1 MMTKEVAAAKVK
13 RLKKRFFDN
22 KIIDIYRDNEKSV
35 FALAD
40 IQLLEMSFVYEC
52 ECECEWFKEQSL
64 IEDITTSSF
73 TVKTPIINKRTI
85 INIYKFI
92 YDLSEALELR
102 NAKRLKR
109 KLDEH
114 MSKLSPDEE
123 ETEEDG
129 FKI

>member
-22 KIIDIYRDNEKSV
+22 KIIDIYRDNEKSD
-35 FALAD
+35 FPLRD
-40 IQLLEMSFVYEC
+40 IQSLEMDFVYCGER
-52 ECECEWFKEQSL
+52 EEQESF
-64 IEDITTSSF
+64 IADVKTSSF
-73 TVKTPIINKRTI
+73 TVKTLKPRTVI
-85 INIYKFI
+85 TKYKFI
-92 YDLSEALELR
+92 YDLSEVLELR

-114 MSKLSPDEE
+114 MGKLSPDIEE
-123 ETEEDG
+123 DLEDG

>member
-52 ECECEWFKEQSL
+52 ECCEGFKEQSF

-73 TVKTPIINKRTI
+73 TVKTLNKRTI
-85 INIYKFI
+85 INRYKFI

-109 KLDEH
+109 KLDDN
-114 MSKLSPDEE
+114 MSKLSDDAQEDL
-123 ETEEDG
+123 EEDS